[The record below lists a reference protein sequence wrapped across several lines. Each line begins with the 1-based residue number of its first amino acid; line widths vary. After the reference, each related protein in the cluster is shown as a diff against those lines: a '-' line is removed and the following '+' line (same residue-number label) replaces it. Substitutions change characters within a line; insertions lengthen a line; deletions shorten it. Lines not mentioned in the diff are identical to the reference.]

1 MCYSAQVW
9 QDYRKY
15 VRRYGADLDIAA
27 FTDLYW
33 QRQGGAKVRTPKAM
47 DDSFR
52 GDSSKRG
59 DEDQSHVLSLLIRDL
74 DRERMATLEQELF
87 KQRKRLADAER
98 SLQRKSTKTASES
111 KRIAGD
117 RIQWLMGQLADLER
131 KEPADRDSRI
141 FPGHYAPVMVWEDG
155 RRVVKPMRYQCRVA
169 GTPAAFDT
177 RYPGTYN
184 ARRDS
189 LGKFWKD
196 LFGVSHG
203 VVVADAFYEN
213 VSRHHTEGRAL
224 EAGEKESNVVLEF
237 RPSPPREMLVACLW
251 SHWQQDGLPGLLS
264 FAAITDEPPPEV
276 AAAGHDRCI
285 VPIKE
290 ENLDAWLNPR
300 PGDLQRLQAIL
311 DDRDRLY
318 YEHRLAA

>member
-15 VRRYGADLDIAA
+15 VRRYGAELDIKA

-33 QRQGGAKVRTPKAM
+33 QRQDGARIRTPKAM
-47 DDSFR
+47 DDAFR
-52 GDSSKRG
+52 RAPSDLGDPNQPHALS
-59 DEDQSHVLSLLIRDL
+59 VLIHDL
-74 DRERMATLEQELF
+74 DLERVTALEQELF

-98 SLQRKSTKTASES
+98 SLQRKSTKAASES
-111 KRIAGD
+111 RRIAGD
-117 RIQWLMGQLADLER
+117 RIRRVIGQLADLGR
-131 KEPADRDSRI
+131 TEPADRDSRI
-141 FPGHYAPVMVWEDG
+141 FPGYYAPVMVWEDG

-169 GTPAAFDT
+169 GTPASFDT

-196 LFGVSHG
+196 VFGVSHG

-213 VSRHHTEGRAL
+213 VSQHRLQGRAL
-224 EAGEKESNVVLEF
+224 EAGEQERNVVLEF

-251 SHWQQDGLPGLLS
+251 SHWQHEGEAGLLS
-264 FAAITDEPPPEV
+264 FAAITDDPPAEV

-290 ENLDAWLNPR
+290 ENLDAWLRPR
-300 PGDLQRLQAIL
+300 RDDLHRLQAIL
-311 DDRDRLY
+311 DDRDRPY
-318 YEHRLAA
+318 YGHRLAA